1 MLRTSRRLVFTKYW
15 FTVTN
20 SRLAW
25 TTPRLGFTT
34 PRLIK
39 TSSGLVKTN
48 PGLVKTTLGLVK
60 SKPGLVKAFGREI
73 TTAPLSHRTNCA
85 SQRHFFCRE
94 QAASVLLPRR
104 KKTVHLSV
112 KTQYLIPICHEEN
125 AHPTLA
131 RPVQPP
137 LGTLQHQRHP

>member
-1 MLRTSRRLVFTKYW
+1 MRASPSWGNRKVLRTSRRLVFTKYW

-34 PRLIK
+34 RRLVK
-39 TSSGLVKTN
+39 TSPGLVKTN
-48 PGLVKTTLGLVK
+48 
-60 SKPGLVKAFGREI
+60 PGLVKAFGREI

-94 QAASVLLPRR
+94 QAVYVLLPCR
-104 KKTVHLSV
+104 KTTVHLSV
-112 KTQYLIPICHEEN
+112 KTHYLIPICHEEN

-131 RPVQPP
+131 RPAQPP
-137 LGTLQHQRHP
+137 LGTLQHQRYP

>member
-1 MLRTSRRLVFTKYW
+1 MGQPESAAHISPTCLHKILVYRHKFSTCMDNSPTW
-15 FTVTN
+15 FHN
-20 SRLAW
+20 WR
-25 TTPRLGFTT
+25 
-34 PRLIK
+34 
-39 TSSGLVKTN
+39 LVKTS

-94 QAASVLLPRR
+94 QATSVLLPCR
-104 KKTVHLSV
+104 KTTVHLSV
-112 KTQYLIPICHEEN
+112 KTHYLIPICHEEN

-131 RPVQPP
+131 RPAQPP

>member
-1 MLRTSRRLVFTKYW
+1 MRRTSRRLVFTKYW

-20 SRLAW
+20 SQLAW

-34 PRLIK
+34 RR
-39 TSSGLVKTN
+39 LVKTS

-85 SQRHFFCRE
+85 SQRHFFCKER
-94 QAASVLLPRR
+94 ATSVLLPRR
-104 KKTVHLSV
+104 KTTVHLSI
-112 KTQYLIPICHEEN
+112 KTHYLIPICHEEN